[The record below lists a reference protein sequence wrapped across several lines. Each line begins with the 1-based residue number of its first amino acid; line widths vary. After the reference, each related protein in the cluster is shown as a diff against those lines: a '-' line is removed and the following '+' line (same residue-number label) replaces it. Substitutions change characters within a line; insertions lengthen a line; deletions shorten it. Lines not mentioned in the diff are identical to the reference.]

1 MKHDEV
7 VAALKVISEKG
18 MAIHISKD
26 DLKDLKGY
34 NLIDIAKGAENDR
47 SPACT
52 LTKKGRVMLKA
63 NTKEKPETKDL
74 PE

>member
-7 VAALKVISEKG
+7 VAALQTIADKG
-18 MAIHISKD
+18 MAINLSKD
-26 DLKDLKGY
+26 ALQNLKLY
-34 NLIDIAKGAENDR
+34 NLIEIAKGEENER

-63 NTKEKPETKDL
+63 NLKP
-74 PE
+74 